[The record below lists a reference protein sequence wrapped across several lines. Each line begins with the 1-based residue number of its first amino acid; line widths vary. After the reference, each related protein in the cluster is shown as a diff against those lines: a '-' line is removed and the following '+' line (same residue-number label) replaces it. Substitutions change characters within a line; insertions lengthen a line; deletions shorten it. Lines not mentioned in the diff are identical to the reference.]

1 MLIFYQVGEALH
13 ERLMK
18 RSEPYRNPRIINVI
32 HNMYF
37 TGGVSSFATR
47 FNHLFPRFQDSQGAM
62 KAEVPQPM
70 VALVATAVISLLS
83 YTLMSKLNGNLAVLS
98 RV

>member
-18 RSEPYRNPRIINVI
+18 HSEPYRNPRIINVI

-37 TGGVSSFATR
+37 TGGVSSFTTH
-47 FNHLFPRFQDSQGAM
+47 FNHLFLCFRDSQGAM